1 MRGGGPAETVG
12 RAMQVIRAPL
22 VVAMSLLR
30 RLGRRSDAPADPLHA
45 PALEQRLFS
54 TFPGGLPGAGL
65 ALLRAAVA
73 IPLVYAGL
81 VSVAS
86 WAPVLLE
93 VVTAGAAILLLIGLW
108 TPLAGALIVVAELGL
123 AVLHPS
129 EAWMYVHF
137 AAMGAALAML
147 GPGGCS
153 LDARLFGRKRIQIP
167 QR

>member
-1 MRGGGPAETVG
+1 MSLKGFWGG
-12 RAMQVIRAPL
+12 RARTETD
-22 VVAMSLLR
+22 SLGAGP
-30 RLGRRSDAPADPLHA
+30 RL
-45 PALEQRLFS
+45 QRLFS

-81 VSVAS
+81 LSVAS
-86 WAPVLLE
+86 WSPVFWE
-93 VVTAGAAILLLIGLW
+93 GVTAGAAILLLIGLW
-108 TPLAGALIVVAELGL
+108 TPLAGALIAVAELSL
-123 AVLHPS
+123 AVLHPA
-129 EAWMYVHF
+129 EAWMHVHF